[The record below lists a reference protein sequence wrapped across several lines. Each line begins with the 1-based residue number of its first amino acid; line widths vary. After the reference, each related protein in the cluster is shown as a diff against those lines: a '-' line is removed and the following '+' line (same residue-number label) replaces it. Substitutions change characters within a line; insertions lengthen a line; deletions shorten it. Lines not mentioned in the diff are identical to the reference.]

1 MPFGNTHNKFKL
13 NYKPEEEYPDLTKHN
28 NHMAKAL
35 TPEIYKKLRD
45 KETPSGFTLDDVI
58 QTGVDNP
65 GHPFI
70 MTVGCVAGD
79 EESYQVFKDLFDPI
93 IQDRHGGYKPTDK
106 HKTDLNHEN
115 LKGGDDLDP
124 NYVLS
129 SRVRTG
135 RSIKGYTLPPHC
147 SRGERRAVEKL
158 SIEALN
164 SLTGEFKGKYY
175 PLKSMTEQEQQQLID
190 DHFLFD
196 KPVSPLL
203 LASGMARDW
212 PDARGIWHND
222 NKTFLVWV
230 NEEDH
235 LRVISMQKGG
245 NMKEVFRRFC
255 VGLQKIEEIFKKAG
269 HPFMWNEHLGYVLT
283 CPSNLG
289 TGLRGGVH
297 VKLAHLSKHPKFEE
311 ILTRLRLQKRGTG
324 PGEPKMGMS
333 AGEGTTRPIPP
344 PSMGRTPPTPNRQAC
359 EDNTPDLRPAQG
371 RGGISVVGE
380 HAPPTPPPLS
390 VHEGGTASR
399 GLVATGAPAVGPGM
413 GTVTSHGAQPSPCPP
428 PS

>member
-1 MPFGNTHNKFKL
+1 MPFGNTHNKYKL
-13 NYKPEEEYPDLTKHN
+13 NFSAEEEFPDLTKHN

-35 TPEIYKKLRD
+35 TLDIYKKLRD

-79 EESYQVFKDLFDPI
+79 EESYIVFKDLFDPI

-147 SRGERRAVEKL
+147 SRGERRAIEKL
-158 SIEALN
+158 SVTALN

-175 PLKSMTEQEQQQLID
+175 PLKDMSDQEQQQLID

-222 NKTFLVWV
+222 NKSFLVWV

-235 LRVISMQKGG
+235 LRVISMEKGG

-255 VGLQKIEEIFKKAG
+255 VGLQKVTLVPAAGG
-269 HPFMWNEHLGYVLT
+269 HPWPWLGLLLGGRPWLEGGGSQRVCLVLTRGHLGSGLSCMAL
-283 CPSNLG
+283 CPP
-289 TGLRGGVH
+289 GGVDTEAVGAVFDVSNADRLGFSEVEQVQMVVDG
-297 VKLAHLSKHPKFEE
+297 VKLMIEMEKKLEK
-311 ILTRLRLQKRGTG
+311 G
-324 PGEPKMGMS
+324 
-333 AGEGTTRPIPP
+333 
-344 PSMGRTPPTPNRQAC
+344 QAI
-359 EDNTPDLRPAQG
+359 DDMVPAQK
-371 RGGISVVGE
+371 
-380 HAPPTPPPLS
+380 
-390 VHEGGTASR
+390 
-399 GLVATGAPAVGPGM
+399 
-413 GTVTSHGAQPSPCPP
+413 
-428 PS
+428 